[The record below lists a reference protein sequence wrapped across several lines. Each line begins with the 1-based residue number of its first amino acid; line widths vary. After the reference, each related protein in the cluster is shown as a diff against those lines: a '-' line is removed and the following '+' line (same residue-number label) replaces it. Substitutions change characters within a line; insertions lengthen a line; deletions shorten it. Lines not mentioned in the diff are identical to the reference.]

1 MTDYV
6 ISRGAGEISFGL
18 YGEIGK
24 DLNGHEFAR
33 VLTDYVSQGD
43 YQKIHIHINSQGGN
57 VVHGMSIFTAL
68 YNMRNK
74 VEVHIDG
81 VALSMAGVIAMAG
94 RRVVMNDFSRL
105 MLHNPFIKGSKSL
118 TEQEQGMINQMR
130 GMLTDIFVNLRG
142 LEKKVVEDLME
153 AETWFT
159 APEALAARFVDEVIS
174 TGVAAITA
182 WNNAGELVSKMS
194 IIINTL
200 NLKTMDLK
208 KLYAALSLD
217 DGADENKVLAALNA
231 KDTQIAQLTAQVAD
245 LNAKVKTPDDYIAA
259 DISKK
264 LGYNGPVTI
273 DKALDAI
280 DLLNAKA
287 TMADTLKTQHDGLL
301 NDRINEILAQAVADR
316 KFPATQ
322 KSYYRTLLQND
333 FETGKRI
340 IAGLNP
346 VQRIADFVASGVTG
360 GGDRSA
366 WKYEDY
372 QKKDPS
378 ALIRMEAEAPEIFA
392 ALYLDHYGK
401 AYQK

>member
-1 MTDYV
+1 MTDYL

-24 DLNGHEFAR
+24 DLDGHEFAR
-33 VLTDYVSQGD
+33 MLTDSVSQGD
-43 YQKIHIHINSQGGN
+43 YQRVHIHINSQGGN

-118 TEQEQGMINQMR
+118 TNQEQSMISQMR
-130 GMLTDIFVNLRG
+130 GMLTDIFVSLRG
-142 LEKKVVEDLME
+142 LDKKVVEDLME

-159 APEALAARFVDEVIS
+159 APEAFAAKFVDEVIS

-182 WNNAGELVSKMS
+182 WNNAEELVNKMR

-217 DGADENKVLAALNA
+217 DGADENKVLTALAA
-231 KDTQIAQLTAQVAD
+231 KDAQVALLTAQVAE
-245 LNAKVKTPDDYIAA
+245 LTAKVKTPDDYIAA

-280 DLLNAKA
+280 DTLNAKA

-316 KFPATQ
+316 KFPNTQ
-322 KSYYRTLLQND
+322 KGYYRTLLQTN

-346 VQRIADFVASGVTG
+346 VQRIADFVASGASG
-360 GGDRSA
+360 GGDRSK
-366 WKYEDY
+366 WTYEDY
-372 QKKDPS
+372 QKKDPT
-378 ALIRMEAEAPEIFA
+378 ALIRMESEAPEIFN
-392 ALYLDHYGK
+392 ALYQDHYGK